1 MPGSII
7 ERVFARQIFDSRGN
21 PTIEVGVSSGDFVSR
36 ASVPSGAS
44 TGKHEAMELRDGGK
58 LFWGKGVL
66 KAVDNVNKIIAPKLA
81 GVDATDQL
89 TVDTTM
95 LELDGTDNK
104 SKLGANAILGVSM
117 ASARL
122 AALSEDAEFYEWVAN
137 LRNNKTFALPIP
149 YANIING
156 GKHAGN
162 ELRIQEFMIVP
173 KGKDF
178 TENARI
184 CAEVYHTLKS
194 ILEKKH
200 GKSAINVG
208 DEGGF
213 APPLKTT
220 ETAIEEIL
228 KAVEEAGHDKKVS
241 IALDCAAS
249 EFHQKGKYEVDGKV
263 MDKDKLIEFYV
274 HLAKKYPITSIE
286 DPLAEDDFEGFTEA
300 AAALKGV
307 QVVGD
312 DLLVT
317 STRRIRIAIEN
328 KCCSCLLLKANQ
340 IGTITESLEAA
351 KLALS
356 SKWNVM
362 VSHRSGETNDDFIA
376 DFSVGIGAQQIKLGA
391 PCRGER
397 ISKYNRLLEIEESL

>member
-1 MPGSII
+1 NI
-7 ERVFARQIFDSRGN
+7 
-21 PTIEVGVSSGDFVSR
+21 
-36 ASVPSGAS
+36 
-44 TGKHEAMELRDGGK
+44 
-58 LFWGKGVL
+58 
-66 KAVDNVNKIIAPKLA
+66 NKVIGPKLE
-81 GVDATDQL
+81 GVDAKDQL

-95 LELDGTDNK
+95 LELDGTENK
-104 SKLGANAILGVSM
+104 SKLGANSILGVSI
-117 ASARL
+117 AAARL

-137 LRNNKTFALPIP
+137 LRENKAFALPVP

-162 ELRIQEFMIVP
+162 DLKIQEFMVVP

-178 TENARI
+178 AENARVCI
-184 CAEVYHTLKS
+184 EIYHALKS

-228 KAVEEAGHDKKVS
+228 KAAEEAGHDKKIS

-249 EFHQKGKYEVDGKV
+249 EFHQKGKYEVDGKI

-340 IGTITESLEAA
+340 IGTVTESLEAA

-376 DFSVGIGAQQIKLGA
+376 DFAVGVGAQQIKLGA

-397 ISKYNRLLEIEESL
+397 VAKYNRLLEIEESL